1 MDMHWRG
8 NLHPL
13 AAGYRPQDGS
23 SAGGGCN
30 LLPAWSSA
38 AHWGMYQGEGGTE
51 QGCGPDGTKP
61 ASSGERKICQN
72 QVFHFFPLSFPF
84 LFLISIFYY
93 WHFSVPVLCEGS
105 DMKTA
110 V

>member
-8 NLHPL
+8 SLHPL
-13 AAGYRPQDGS
+13 AAGYRSQDGS

-61 ASSGERKICQN
+61 ASSEKNLPKPG
-72 QVFHFFPLSFPF
+72 VSLFSPFLSFPF
-84 LFLISIFYY
+84 FNFYFLLLALLCAG
-93 WHFSVPVLCEGS
+93 PVRRL
-105 DMKTA
+105 
-110 V
+110 